1 MRDRTGLEFQF
12 GGRLSLDLTW
22 TVRFRAVAPTELLA
36 EPSALRRWFEAVRL
50 PSPGRPTIGDLDTA
64 RALREAIHRAATAV
78 VEGGRID
85 AADRS
90 LLNHSAAAPP
100 PFPVLTADG
109 ARRWDTSSG
118 DEVAAAL
125 SVVARDAI
133 ELFAS
138 AGDGRLRRCSGPQC
152 SLLFHDD
159 SRPGARRWCTTAR
172 CGNRVNTKAYR
183 ARLSDRHRDTA

>member
-1 MRDRTGLEFQF
+1 MGEPKGTGGPVEFLF

-22 TVRFRAVAPTELLA
+22 TVRYRAVRPTDLLA
-36 EPSALRRWFEAVRL
+36 SPADLRRWLEAVDL
-50 PSPGRPTIGDLDTA
+50 PAPARPSQRDLDDA
-64 RALREAIHRAATAV
+64 RGLREAIHRAAVAV
-78 VEGGRID
+78 IDGRRIES
-85 AADRS
+85 ADRE
-90 LLNHSAAAPP
+90 LINDRAARPP
-100 PFPVLTADG
+100 SRPVLSADG
-109 ARRWDTSSG
+109 TRRV
-118 DEVAAAL
+118 EAPRNEEIAAAL

-133 ELFAS
+133 DLLAS

-183 ARLSDRHRDTA
+183 ARHRDPA

>member
-1 MRDRTGLEFQF
+1 MTARTRVEFQF

-22 TVRFRAVAPTELLA
+22 TVRYRAVRPTELLTTTA
-36 EPSALRRWFEAVRL
+36 DLRRWFEAVGL
-50 PSPGRPTIGDLDTA
+50 PAPTRPTAVDLDDA
-64 RALREAIHRAATAV
+64 RTLREAIHRAAVAV
-78 VEGGRID
+78 VDGTRIH
-85 AADRS
+85 AADRD
-90 LLNHSAAAPP
+90 LLNRAASSPP
-100 PFPVLTADG
+100 PFPVLAADG
-109 ARRWDTSSG
+109 TSRLVVPPG
-118 DEVAAAL
+118 DESAAAL

-133 ELFAS
+133 ELLAG

-183 ARLSDRHRDTA
+183 DRHRDPA